1 MRVYSIDETKQSNL
15 GMFKK
20 ESKTMEEVTG
30 RSGRI
35 DRCRDCVFFN
45 LIAIE
50 FVYEPHCEYDYADI
64 RPIPDPDSIPKWCKL
79 KNYRRR

>member
-1 MRVYSIDETKQSNL
+1 MKVYRIDETKQSNL
-15 GMFKK
+15 RMFKK
-20 ESKTMEEVTG
+20 ESVEDVSG
-30 RSGRI
+30 RNDRI

-79 KNYRRR
+79 ANYRRW

>member
-1 MRVYSIDETKQSNL
+1 MKVYSIDETKQSNL

-20 ESKTMEEVTG
+20 ESVEDVTG
-30 RSGRI
+30 RNDRI

-50 FVYEPHCEYDYADI
+50 FVYEPHCEYDYGNI

-79 KNYRRR
+79 TNCRR